1 MADLS
6 DGHRLLRCTCLL
18 QEKKSL
24 EDAASPRRSL
34 PMQLK
39 YSSLPLPLRRF
50 SSFSSILFD
59 LI

>member
-1 MADLS
+1 MAIGS
-6 DGHRLLRCTCLL
+6 SVAPAYSK
-18 QEKKSL
+18 KKSL

-39 YSSLPLPLRRF
+39 YSSLLLSLRRF
-50 SSFSSILFD
+50 SSLSSILFD